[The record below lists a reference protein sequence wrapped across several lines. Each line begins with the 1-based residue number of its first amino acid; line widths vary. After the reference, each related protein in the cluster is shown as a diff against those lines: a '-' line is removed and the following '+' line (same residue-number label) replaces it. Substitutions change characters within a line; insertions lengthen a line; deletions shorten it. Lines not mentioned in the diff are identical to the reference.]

1 MTYIADIPQQV
12 TAFLHAVGFGFLI
25 GLLYDVFRAVRH
37 AVSDGKKA
45 FFISDVLFAFSAA
58 FLTFL
63 FALTVHGGSVRG
75 YVLLGELLGFLVYY
89 FTVGVLV
96 MRLFDKIIAAVR
108 RFFRVILRFFL
119 APLKRFAVFCKRFFA
134 KNVQKA
140 QKKSKTSVKKSKMY
154 LQSVRHLLYNQNDKV
169 SSAGEVHAQTESDGK
184 KHMAKRKRK
193 KQKHSFILSLALLL
207 AVGYFVISFVSTQLD
222 IREKEK
228 EAAALQ
234 EQYAQQVAENERLQ
248 AVVDGGDESEYIERV
263 AREKL
268 GYVMPDEKVY
278 YDITPSN

>member
-1 MTYIADIPQQV
+1 
-12 TAFLHAVGFGFLI
+12 
-25 GLLYDVFRAVRH
+25 
-37 AVSDGKKA
+37 
-45 FFISDVLFAFSAA
+45 
-58 FLTFL
+58 
-63 FALTVHGGSVRG
+63 
-75 YVLLGELLGFLVYY
+75 
-89 FTVGVLV
+89 
-96 MRLFDKIIAAVR
+96 
-108 RFFRVILRFFL
+108 
-119 APLKRFAVFCKRFFA
+119 
-134 KNVQKA
+134 
-140 QKKSKTSVKKSKMY
+140 
-154 LQSVRHLLYNQNDKV
+154 
-169 SSAGEVHAQTESDGK
+169 
-184 KHMAKRKRK
+184 MAKRKRK

-234 EQYAQQVAENERLQ
+234 EHITQQVAENERLQ

>member
-1 MTYIADIPQQV
+1 MTYIADVPQQV
-12 TAFLHAVGFGFLI
+12 TAFLYAVGFGFLI

-75 YVLLGELLGFLVYY
+75 YVLFGELLGFLAYY

-96 MRLFDKIIAAVR
+96 MRLFDKVIAAVR

-119 APLKRFAVFCKRFFA
+119 APLKRFAAFCKHFFA

-140 QKKSKTSVKKSKMY
+140 QKKSETSVKKSKMY
-154 LQSVRHLLYNQNDKV
+154 LQSVRHLLYNQNDRV
-169 SSAGEVHAQTESDGK
+169 SSEGEVYAQAESDGK
-184 KHMAKRKRK
+184 KHHGKTKKKKAK
-193 KQKHSFILSLALLL
+193 
-207 AVGYFVISFVSTQLD
+207 T
-222 IREKEK
+222 
-228 EAAALQ
+228 
-234 EQYAQQVAENERLQ
+234 
-248 AVVDGGDESEYIERV
+248 
-263 AREKL
+263 
-268 GYVMPDEKVY
+268 
-278 YDITPSN
+278 

>member
-1 MTYIADIPQQV
+1 MCDTCCIIKTIKYHPRVKCTRKPEV
-12 TAFLHAVGFGFLI
+12 TERNI
-25 GLLYDVFRAVRH
+25 
-37 AVSDGKKA
+37 
-45 FFISDVLFAFSAA
+45 
-58 FLTFL
+58 
-63 FALTVHGGSVRG
+63 
-75 YVLLGELLGFLVYY
+75 
-89 FTVGVLV
+89 
-96 MRLFDKIIAAVR
+96 
-108 RFFRVILRFFL
+108 
-119 APLKRFAVFCKRFFA
+119 
-134 KNVQKA
+134 
-140 QKKSKTSVKKSKMY
+140 
-154 LQSVRHLLYNQNDKV
+154 
-169 SSAGEVHAQTESDGK
+169 
-184 KHMAKRKRK
+184 MAKRKRK

-234 EQYAQQVAENERLQ
+234 EQITQQVAENERLQ

>member
-12 TAFLHAVGFGFLI
+12 AAFFHAVGFGFLI

-45 FFISDVLFAFSAA
+45 FFVSDVLFAFSAA

-75 YVLLGELLGFLVYY
+75 YVLFGELLGFLVYY

-96 MRLFDKIIAAVR
+96 MRLFDKIIAAVH
-108 RFFRVILRFFL
+108 RFFRAVLHIFL
-119 APLKRFAVFCKRFFA
+119 TPLKRFAAFCKRFFA

-154 LQSVRHLLYNQNDKV
+154 LQSVRHLLYNQNDRV
-169 SSAGEVHAQTESDGK
+169 SSEGEVYAQTESDGK
-184 KHMAKRKRK
+184 KRHGKKKKKKAK
-193 KQKHSFILSLALLL
+193 
-207 AVGYFVISFVSTQLD
+207 T
-222 IREKEK
+222 
-228 EAAALQ
+228 
-234 EQYAQQVAENERLQ
+234 
-248 AVVDGGDESEYIERV
+248 
-263 AREKL
+263 
-268 GYVMPDEKVY
+268 
-278 YDITPSN
+278 